1 MRGILLV
8 LFAMAMR
15 QGAVPPTVPPNAPP
29 ATTPDAPQIRSI
41 DRGTMSGLSAARQ
54 VTVSDRDAWAALW
67 LEHAPARPRPEV
79 DFSREVVVGIFLGT
93 RPSAGFTVEIGGRRG
108 DGERTIVQ
116 YRETAPP
123 PGSITAQVIVSPYH
137 LVALPKRAGAITFE
151 KLI

>member
-1 MRGILLV
+1 MRGILLALLV
-8 LFAMAMR
+8 MAMR
-15 QGAVPPTVPPNAPP
+15 QGAVPPNAPP
-29 ATTPDAPQIRSI
+29 NAPQIRSI
-41 DRGTMSGLSAARQ
+41 DKGTMSGLSAARQ

-67 LEHAPARPRPEV
+67 REHAPARPLPEV

-93 RPSAGFTVEIGGRRG
+93 RSSAGFTVEIVGRRE

-116 YRETAPP
+116 YRETTPP

-137 LVALPKRAGAITFE
+137 LAALPKRAGAITFE